1 MKTRFPNK
9 RHLIMPRKVR
19 HNETEVKFNR
29 IPWQLSFDFG
39 EVNNEN
45 RKRKQGQIY
54 TRKTLHEFG
63 L

>member
-1 MKTRFPNK
+1 
-9 RHLIMPRKVR
+9 MPRKDNSKHR
-19 HNETEVKFNR
+19 ENKLKFNR

-45 RKRKQGQIY
+45 RKRKQGQVY
-54 TRKTLHEFG
+54 TRKTLYEFG